1 MDISANMID
10 LHFLTNFHDKKK
22 LGLEEKENV
31 SQKDLLKYRKQILQ
45 LTKNMLRGYKTDD
58 CINDA
63 FDNYIKQC
71 IQHFKFLEMANNIQ
85 NDYKKV
91 DVPDSKKEPPKKINL
106 KEINETML
114 KPKKINAIKITSVLD
129 IKRKKKKAS
138 PIILPKK
145 RINNS

>member
-1 MDISANMID
+1 MDISASMID

-31 SQKDLLKYRKQILQ
+31 SRKDLLKYRKEILQ
-45 LTKNMLRGYKTDD
+45 LTKNMLRGYKTEE

-71 IQHFKFLEMANNIQ
+71 IEHFKFLEMSNSIQ
-85 NDYKKV
+85 NEYKPV

-106 KEINETML
+106 QQINETML
-114 KPKKINAIKITSVLD
+114 KPKKFNTIKITDKLN
-129 IKRKKKKAS
+129 IKKKKKKENT
-138 PIILPKK
+138 IILPKK
-145 RINNS
+145 RNK

>member
-1 MDISANMID
+1 MDISASMID

-31 SQKDLLKYRKQILQ
+31 SRKDLLKYRKEILQ
-45 LTKNMLRGYKTDD
+45 LTKNMLRGYKTEE

-71 IQHFKFLEMANNIQ
+71 IEHFKFLEMSNTIQ
-85 NDYKKV
+85 NEYKPV

-106 KEINETML
+106 QQINETML
-114 KPKKINAIKITSVLD
+114 KPKKINTIKITDKLN
-129 IKRKKKKAS
+129 IKKRKKRKILLFYQKK
-138 PIILPKK
+138 K
-145 RINNS
+145 

>member
-1 MDISANMID
+1 MDISASMID

-31 SQKDLLKYRKQILQ
+31 SRKDLLKYRKEILQ
-45 LTKNMLRGYKTDD
+45 LTKNMLRGYKTEE

-71 IQHFKFLEMANNIQ
+71 IEHFKFLEMSNTIQ
-85 NDYKKV
+85 NEYKPV

-106 KEINETML
+106 QQINETML
-114 KPKKINAIKITSVLD
+114 KPKKINTIKITDKLN
-129 IKRKKKKAS
+129 IKKKKKKENT
-138 PIILPKK
+138 IILPKK
-145 RINNS
+145 RNK

>member
-1 MDISANMID
+1 MDISASMID

-31 SQKDLLKYRKQILQ
+31 SRKDLLKYRKEILQ
-45 LTKNMLRGYKTDD
+45 LTKNMLRGYKTEE

-71 IQHFKFLEMANNIQ
+71 IEHFKFLEMSNSIQ
-85 NDYKKV
+85 NEYKPV

-106 KEINETML
+106 QQINETML
-114 KPKKINAIKITSVLD
+114 KPKKINTIKITDKLN
-129 IKRKKKKAS
+129 IKKKKKKENT
-138 PIILPKK
+138 IILPKK
-145 RINNS
+145 RNK

>member
-1 MDISANMID
+1 MDISASMID

-31 SQKDLLKYRKQILQ
+31 SRKDLLKYRKEILQ
-45 LTKNMLRGYKTDD
+45 LTKNMLRGYKTEE

-71 IQHFKFLEMANNIQ
+71 IEHFKFLEMSNTIQ
-85 NDYKKV
+85 NEYKPV

-106 KEINETML
+106 QQINETML
-114 KPKKINAIKITSVLD
+114 KPKKINTIKITDKLN
-129 IKRKKKKAS
+129 IKKEKKRK
-138 PIILPKK
+138 ILLFYQKK
-145 RINNS
+145 RNK

>member
-58 CINDA
+58 CINGA

-71 IQHFKFLEMANNIQ
+71 IQHFKFLEMSNNIQ

-106 KEINETML
+106 KAINDTML

-129 IKRKKKKAS
+129 IKIKKKKE
-138 PIILPKK
+138 PTIILPKK
-145 RINNS
+145 RINNF

>member
-1 MDISANMID
+1 MID

-31 SQKDLLKYRKQILQ
+31 SRKDLLKYRKEILQ
-45 LTKNMLRGYKTDD
+45 LTKNMLRGYKTEE

-71 IQHFKFLEMANNIQ
+71 IEHFKFLEMSNSIQ
-85 NDYKKV
+85 NEYKPV

-106 KEINETML
+106 QQINETML
-114 KPKKINAIKITSVLD
+114 KPKKINTIKITDKLN
-129 IKRKKKKAS
+129 IKKKKKKENT
-138 PIILPKK
+138 IILPKK
-145 RINNS
+145 RNK